1 MLIQLMQLV
10 QTETDLLGLVFNLLW
25 FAMIFL
31 SMFYGTKLQAWRSA
45 KEIEAGLEKLKKWN
59 DECRQI
65 LVSNFKKFSD
75 KKETEKDLMLKLENF
90 LTFVTISPVNLDPYG
105 IIPKLDHIID
115 IRDSRFKEEV
125 ASLAPKADPDSYES
139 QNLENVLEATMA
151 VDYVYRLVKHFL
163 ILGKKSKS
171 YIILMQISMQMNMIL
186 AMAKSYYHATKAF
199 AEGSPIGDALGPL
212 VAGSF
217 VRDVSNSEDVEAKE
231 IAKETIVQEVLFED
245 RTVYVIRAKG
255 PGGTVGKPGTAI
267 KNLVEE
273 HGESISRIIMI
284 DAGLKFSGDKTGSI
298 AVGVGAAIGGPG
310 VEKSKIEDS
319 MLIEESA
326 SKKGI
331 PIDALICKQS
341 LENAITTMS
350 RPITKSVHSI
360 VEKIK
365 MGIRKRTEKGAKVI
379 VAGIGNTIGIGV

>member
-1 MLIQLMQLV
+1 MLIYLMQLG
-10 QTETDLLGLVFNLLW
+10 QTETDPLGLIFNILW

-59 DECRQI
+59 DECKQI

-75 KKETEKDLMLKLENF
+75 KNETEKDLMLRIENF
-90 LTFVTISPVNLDPYG
+90 LTFIAITPVDLDPYG
-105 IIPKLDHIID
+105 IIPKIDHIINV
-115 IRDSRFKEEV
+115 RDDRFKEEIMV
-125 ASLAPKADPDSYES
+125 LAPRADPDSHET
-139 QNLENVLEATMA
+139 QNLENVLEAAMA

-171 YIILMQISMQMNMIL
+171 YIILMQISMQMTMIL
-186 AMAKSYYHATKAF
+186 AMGKSYYHATKAF

-217 VRDVSNSEDVEAKE
+217 VRDVANTGDIVAKE
-231 IAKETIVQEVLFED
+231 IAKDTIVQEVKFED
-245 RTVYVIRAKG
+245 RTVYVVRAKG

-267 KNLVEE
+267 KQLVEE
-273 HGESISRIIMI
+273 HGDSISRIIMI

-298 AVGVGAAIGGPG
+298 AIGVGAAIGGIG
-310 VEKSKIEDS
+310 VEKFYIEDS
-319 MLIEESA
+319 T
-326 SKKGI
+326 SKKAI
-331 PIDALICKQS
+331 PIDALICRQS

-350 RPITKSVHSI
+350 RPITKSVHPI

>member
-1 MLIQLMQLV
+1 MLIQLMQLG
-10 QTETDLLGLVFNLLW
+10 QTETDPLGLIFNVLW

-59 DECRQI
+59 DECKQI

-75 KKETEKDLMLKLENF
+75 KNETEKDLMLRIENF
-90 LTFVTISPVNLDPYG
+90 LTFVAITPVDLDPYG
-105 IIPKLDHIID
+105 IIPKIDHIINV
-115 IRDSRFKEEV
+115 RDDRFKEEIMV
-125 ASLAPKADPDSYES
+125 LAPRADPDSHET
-139 QNLENVLEATMA
+139 QNLENVLEAAMA

-171 YIILMQISMQMNMIL
+171 YIILMQISMQMTMIL
-186 AMAKSYYHATKAF
+186 AMGKSYYHATKAF

-217 VRDVSNSEDVEAKE
+217 VRDVANTGDIVAKE
-231 IAKETIVQEVLFED
+231 IAKDTIVQEVKFED
-245 RTVYVIRAKG
+245 RTVYVVRAKG

-267 KNLVEE
+267 KQLVEE
-273 HGESISRIIMI
+273 HGDSISRIIMI

-298 AVGVGAAIGGPG
+298 AIGVGAAIGGIG
-310 VEKSKIEDS
+310 VEKFYIEDS
-319 MLIEESA
+319 S
-326 SKKGI
+326 SKKAI
-331 PIDALICKQS
+331 PIDALICRQS

-350 RPITKSVHSI
+350 RPITKSVHPI

>member
-1 MLIQLMQLV
+1 MLIYLMQLG
-10 QTETDLLGLVFNLLW
+10 QTETDPLGLIFNILW

-59 DECRQI
+59 DECKQI
-65 LVSNFKKFSD
+65 LVTNFKKYAD
-75 KKETEKDLMLKLENF
+75 KNETEKDLMLRIENF
-90 LTFVTISPVNLDPYG
+90 LTFIAITPVDLDPYG
-105 IIPKLDHIID
+105 IIPKIDHIINV
-115 IRDSRFKEEV
+115 RDDRFKEEI
-125 ASLAPKADPDSYES
+125 AILAPRADPDSHKT
-139 QNLENVLEATMA
+139 QNLENVLEAAMA

-171 YIILMQISMQMNMIL
+171 YIILMQISMQMTMIL
-186 AMAKSYYHATKAF
+186 AMGKSYYHATKAF

-217 VRDVSNSEDVEAKE
+217 VRDVANTGDIVAKE
-231 IAKETIVQEVLFED
+231 IAKDTIVQEVKFED
-245 RTVYVIRAKG
+245 RTVYVVRAKG

-267 KNLVEE
+267 KQLVEE
-273 HGESISRIIMI
+273 HGDSISRIIMI

-298 AVGVGAAIGGPG
+298 AIGVGAAIGGIG
-310 VEKSKIEDS
+310 VEKFYIEDS
-319 MLIEESA
+319 S
-326 SKKGI
+326 SKKAI
-331 PIDALICKQS
+331 PIDALICRQS

-350 RPITKSVHSI
+350 RPITKSVHPI